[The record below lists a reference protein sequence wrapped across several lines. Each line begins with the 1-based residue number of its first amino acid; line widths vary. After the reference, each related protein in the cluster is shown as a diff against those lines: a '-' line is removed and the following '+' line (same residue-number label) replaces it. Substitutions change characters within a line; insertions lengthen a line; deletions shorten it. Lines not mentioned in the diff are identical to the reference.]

1 MMETPTSFKKDCK
14 GLDLP
19 TDDEVEALDAM
30 RALKFRVRGIKKKIS
45 KISQG
50 REEGE
55 TDSLSVLEAELA
67 TLKEEWNRW
76 EEKRKNAARERM
88 ILLGHEEGE

>member
-1 MMETPTSFKKDCK
+1 MMEKPTSCNNDCK
-14 GLDLP
+14 RIDLP

-30 RALKFRVRGIKKKIS
+30 RALKLRVRGIKKKIL
-45 KISQG
+45 KMSQG
-50 REEGE
+50 HEEGG

-76 EEKRKNAARERM
+76 EEKRQNAARERM